1 MRPCDNHPVRV
12 ILASQSPRR
21 RQLLAQTGLAFDMD
35 APDVSEAT
43 RSGETPEAY
52 VARLA
57 EAKARAVGRRD
68 DHDTVVVG
76 ADTTVVLGGRILGK
90 PADPAGAKRM
100 LADLA
105 GREHRVLT
113 AVAVRR
119 GVDLTTTVVSTNVR
133 MTPMTPGEIEWYAA
147 SREPLDKAGAYAI
160 QGIGGLFVESISGS
174 YSNVV
179 GLPLAETASLLRG
192 AGVVVP
198 AVPSRA

>member
-1 MRPCDNHPVRV
+1 MRL
-12 ILASQSPRR
+12 ILASRSPRR
-21 RQLLAQTGLAFDMD
+21 RQLLAQTGVAFEMA
-35 APDVSEAT
+35 APDVGEAT
-43 RSGETPEAY
+43 RSGETPESY
-52 VARLA
+52 VTRLA
-57 EAKARAVGRRD
+57 EAKARAIGRTD
-68 DHDTVVVG
+68 DRELVVLG
-76 ADTTVVLGGRILGK
+76 ADTTVVLGGRIMGK
-90 PADPAGAKRM
+90 PAGSAEAARM

-119 GVDLTTTVVSTNVR
+119 GVDLSTTVVSTDVR
-133 MTPMTPGEIEWYAA
+133 MTPMTPDEIEWYAA

-160 QGIGGLFVESISGS
+160 QGLGGLFVESISGS

-179 GLPLAETASLLRG
+179 GLPLAETARLLRG

>member
-1 MRPCDNHPVRV
+1 MRL
-12 ILASQSPRR
+12 ILASRSPRR
-21 RQLLAQTGLAFDMD
+21 RQLLAQTGVAFEMA
-35 APDVSEAT
+35 APDVGEAT
-43 RSGETPEAY
+43 RSGETPESY
-52 VARLA
+52 VTRLA
-57 EAKARAVGRRD
+57 EAKARAIGRAD
-68 DHDTVVVG
+68 DRELVVLG
-76 ADTTVVLGGRILGK
+76 ADTTVVLGGRIMGK
-90 PADPAGAKRM
+90 PAGSAEAARM

-119 GVDLTTTVVSTNVR
+119 GVDLSTTVVSTDVR
-133 MTPMTPGEIEWYAA
+133 MTPMTPDEIEWYAA

-160 QGIGGLFVESISGS
+160 QGLGGLFVESISGS

-179 GLPLAETASLLRG
+179 GLPLAETARLLRG